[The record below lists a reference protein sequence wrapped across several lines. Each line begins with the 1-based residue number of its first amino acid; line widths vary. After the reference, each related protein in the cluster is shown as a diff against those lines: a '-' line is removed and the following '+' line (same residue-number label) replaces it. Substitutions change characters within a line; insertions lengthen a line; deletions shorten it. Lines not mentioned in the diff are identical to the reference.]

1 MLSMNFCTGF
11 IYAKSSNPKILKQ
24 LPKEPDVI
32 NSEPDSTEKEPV
44 EQIGN
49 ENIFIKKLADNKI
62 RLTDKDGNLILPS
75 EYTVYR
81 KNLPSVRF

>member
-1 MLSMNFCTGF
+1 MKKIMVFILAFFMLSMNFCTGF

-49 ENIFIKKLADNKI
+49 ENIFIYIIGVVWFVLWVCVGC
-62 RLTDKDGNLILPS
+62 R
-75 EYTVYR
+75 
-81 KNLPSVRF
+81 